1 MDAIRR
7 SRCTRRYHRFPLKC
21 FPGVA
26 RSHLAGTYPIAAQ
39 VEIRDLTLSGTQ
51 EMEGR
56 LTAKCPPLS
65 SRLL

>member
-7 SRCTRRYHRFPLKC
+7 SRRYHRFPLKY
-21 FPGVA
+21 FPGLA
-26 RSHLAGTYPIAAQ
+26 RSRLAGTYPIGAQ